1 MLPEPIKARIVRK
14 IKDIASPIRVILF
27 GSYAYGS
34 PKPGSDIDIVVILEK
49 SVSKIRD
56 SDMIS
61 RALRD
66 IRIPKDII
74 VATQEEYDFYR
85 KEPGSV
91 FRTVAEKGVTIY
103 G

>member
-1 MLPEPIKARIVRK
+1 MLPEAIKARIVRK
-14 IKDIASPIRVILF
+14 IKDIASPVRVILF

-34 PKPGSDIDIVVILEK
+34 PKPGSDIDIVVVLEK
-49 SVSKIRD
+49 SVSKMRD
-56 SDMIS
+56 SDIIG

-74 VATQEEYDFYR
+74 VTTREEYDFYR
-85 KEPGSV
+85 KEPGSI
-91 FRTVAEKGVTIY
+91 FRTIAEKGITIY